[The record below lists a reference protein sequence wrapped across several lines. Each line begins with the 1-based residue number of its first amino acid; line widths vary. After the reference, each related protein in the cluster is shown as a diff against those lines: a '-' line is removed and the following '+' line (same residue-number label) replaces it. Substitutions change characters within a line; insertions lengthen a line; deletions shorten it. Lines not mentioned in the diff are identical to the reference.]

1 LAQRG
6 EARPLQVIALELQVL
21 KGMRR
26 SSGWTMCRQ
35 LFPDAA
41 DIEAVGVDE
50 LHAEDV
56 FVGDVVGYE
65 DFREAA
71 EKVAQPAGS
80 ATQVAGR
87 PEFRRRFEADRVA
100 AETQMNGKTRGGKM
114 D

>member
-1 LAQRG
+1 
-6 EARPLQVIALELQVL
+6 
-21 KGMRR
+21 M
-26 SSGWTMCRQ
+26 WRQ

-50 LHAEDV
+50 WMMRKMFSL
-56 FVGDVVGYE
+56 GDVVGYE

-71 EKVAQPAGS
+71 EKAAQPAGS

-100 AETQMNGKTRGGKM
+100 AETQMNGKTRGREM